1 VKGLAGLMLGVV
13 RSKLACGVFCCSPEI
28 CRVPRLLH
36 KVEHDILLVWPGR
49 CGGQVMSGIGV
60 EAVLSPWG
68 LRRFT
73 IKPSGLLSLARK
85 PRPEARRAETGS
97 ERVEKL

>member
-1 VKGLAGLMLGVV
+1 
-13 RSKLACGVFCCSPEI
+13 
-28 CRVPRLLH
+28 
-36 KVEHDILLVWPGR
+36 
-49 CGGQVMSGIGV
+49 MSGIGV